1 MQFSKESLFTEAR
14 SHKQFDGKALSDDDL
29 KAIYELS
36 KFAPTANNSCPL
48 RTIFVN
54 TPESMSL
61 LAECALDFNKDKTRS
76 AGTAAIL
83 AYDLDFHH
91 EFTYLAPHMKQ
102 PTAHA
107 NWPID
112 RIERYAIANANLQ
125 AGFSSL
131 LHEHLGS
138 TADQWAALTST
149 RLNQSFSTERVGSL
163 LAWCY

>member
-14 SHKQFDGKALSDDDL
+14 SHKQFDGKPLSDDDL

-48 RTIFVN
+48 RTVFVN

-61 LAECALDFNKDKTRS
+61 LAECALDFNQEKTRS

-91 EFTYLAPHMKQ
+91 EFVNLAPHMKQ

-107 NWPID
+107 
-112 RIERYAIANANLQ
+112 
-125 AGFSSL
+125 S
-131 LHEHLGS
+131 
-138 TADQWAALTST
+138 
-149 RLNQSFSTERVGSL
+149 
-163 LAWCY
+163 